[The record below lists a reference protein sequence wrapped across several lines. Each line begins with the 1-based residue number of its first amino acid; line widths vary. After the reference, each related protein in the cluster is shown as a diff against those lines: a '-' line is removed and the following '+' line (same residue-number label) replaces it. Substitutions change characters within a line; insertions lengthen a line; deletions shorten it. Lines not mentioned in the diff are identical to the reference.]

1 MGSSPFTRTK
11 ACLADG
17 QALSFRD
24 EGTPL
29 RLIPR
34 RFAAAP
40 RGTGERIPPLR
51 FAHPLLSAFDLR
63 IYGWRV
69 SVYK

>member
-1 MGSSPFTRTK
+1 MPGSDRASR
-11 ACLADG
+11 AGEGA
-17 QALSFRD
+17 ALRFI
-24 EGTPL
+24 L
-29 RLIPR
+29 R

-51 FAHPLLSAFDLR
+51 FAHPLRSAFGLL

>member
-11 ACLADG
+11 ACLAIARRFLLG
-17 QALSFRD
+17 MKGLR
-24 EGTPL
+24 

>member
-1 MGSSPFTRTK
+1 MARR
-11 ACLADG
+11 
-17 QALSFRD
+17 FRL
-24 EGTPL
+24 GMKGL
-29 RLIPR
+29 RRLIPC